1 MSRMAE
7 STIRLLGP
15 PAIESSG
22 TSPLQPRGRK
32 AWAVLAYLAL
42 QPDGARRS
50 RLATLLFPDAADA
63 LGALRWNLS
72 ELRRTLAGVTFD
84 GDPVRLVL
92 RPPWR
97 CDAVELVGPGAL
109 PRPDPRSLTG
119 QLLEGLS
126 FTDCPVFDAWLADQR
141 YRLENCA
148 QSLLYESSVSALASG
163 DPRAAADLASRAL
176 QRDPFHT
183 DCNAVLVKAL
193 VATGEHRHA
202 REHVARCTALYRD
215 ELGLPLP
222 PEIRTALS
230 GAAPEADPGI
240 PATVATVRSYLD
252 AGGASLSAGAVDR
265 GLDQLRLAVVLAQRT
280 PDRHL
285 LAESLVTLAGALIHQ
300 AGGRGAEV
308 ADFLHRALSAETSAA
323 ETPAAET
330 PAAGSPSAGPPSERY
345 EGGSPTSAAAYRELG
360 YLSVQRGVPDRA
372 AGWLRRAGAAA
383 VGFPEEQAR
392 VLAIQGMLASDTAH
406 YGEAVEAL
414 TASVRL
420 AREVRNRRQLAFG
433 SALLGRVWLLR
444 GELDP
449 AAEALDHAL
458 QWILA
463 EHWTAFEPFVAGM
476 RGETYLAAGNLEAAA
491 EMIDRSWVMADLA
504 GDHCYMALAAG
515 AEARLFLAHGDLAAA
530 QHWIGRGMEPKPWY
544 LWYSARLLDVAAE
557 VAIAARSERAGEVV
571 ERLGA
576 LASRSGMREFVVR
589 AQSHRAVLGDEA
601 AAQAVPWLA
610 KEIDNP
616 ALTAFLAARGQL

>member
-1 MSRMAE
+1 MAE

-15 PAIESSG
+15 PVIESTDS
-22 TSPLQPRGRK
+22 TPPQPRGRK

-42 QPDGARRS
+42 QPDGAGRS
-50 RLATLLFPDAADA
+50 RLATLLFPDAADP

-72 ELRRTLAGVTFD
+72 ELRRTLIGVALD
-84 GDPVRLVL
+84 GDPLRLAL
-92 RPPWR
+92 QPPWR
-97 CDAVELVGPGAL
+97 CDAVELVGSGAL
-109 PRPDPRSLTG
+109 PRPDRRSLGG
-119 QLLEGLS
+119 QLLEGLV
-126 FTDCPVFDAWLADQR
+126 FADCPVFDSWLADQR

-163 DPRAAADLASRAL
+163 DPREAAELASRAL

-183 DCNAVLVKAL
+183 DCNAVLVRAL
-193 VATGEHRHA
+193 VAIGEHRHA
-202 REHVARCTALYRD
+202 REHVTKCANLYRD
-215 ELGLPLP
+215 ELDLPLP

-285 LAESLVTLAGALIHQ
+285 LAESLVTLAGAMIHQ

-308 ADFLHRALSAETSAA
+308 ADFLHRALSAEARPA
-323 ETPAAET
+323 EARPAEAPAEKYD
-330 PAAGSPSAGPPSERY
+330 GV
-345 EGGSPTSAAAYRELG
+345 SPTAAAAYRELG

-372 AGWLRRAGAAA
+372 AGWLERAGSAA

-392 VLAIQGMLASDTAH
+392 VLAIRGMLASDTAR
-406 YGEAVEAL
+406 YGDAVEAL

-420 AREVRNRRQLAFG
+420 ARAARNRRQLAFS
-433 SALLGRVWLLR
+433 SALLGRVRLLR
-444 GELDP
+444 GELEL
-449 AAEALDHAL
+449 AAETLDHAL

-463 EHWTAFEPFVAGM
+463 EHWTAFEPFVAGV
-476 RGETYLAAGNLEAAA
+476 RGETYLAAGDLEAAA

-530 QHWIGRGMEPKPWY
+530 QHWVDRGMEPKPWY
-544 LWYSARLLDVAAE
+544 LWYSARLMDVAAG
-557 VAIAARSERAGEVV
+557 VAIAAGSERAGAVV

-610 KEIDNP
+610 KEIDSP

>member
-1 MSRMAE
+1 MTRMAE

-15 PAIESSG
+15 PAIESTG
-22 TSPLQPRGRK
+22 TSSPQPRGRK

-42 QPDGARRS
+42 QPDGTGRS
-50 RLATLLFPDAADA
+50 RLATLLFPDAADP

-92 RPPWR
+92 QPPWR
-97 CDAVELVGPGAL
+97 CDAVELVSSGAL
-109 PRPDPRSLTG
+109 PRPDPRSLNG

-126 FTDCPVFDAWLADQR
+126 FADCPVFDSWLADQR

-148 QSLLYESSVSALASG
+148 QSWLYESSVSALASG
-163 DPRAAADLASRAL
+163 DPREAAELASRVL

-183 DCNAVLVKAL
+183 DCNAVLVRAL
-193 VATGEHRHA
+193 VAAGEHRRA
-202 REHVARCTALYRD
+202 REHVARCADLYRD
-215 ELGLPLP
+215 ELNLPLP
-222 PEIRTALS
+222 PEIRRALA
-230 GAAPEADPGI
+230 GAEPETDPGI
-240 PATVATVRSYLD
+240 PATATTVRSYLD
-252 AGGASLSAGAVDR
+252 AGGASLLAGAVDR

-285 LAESLVTLAGALIHQ
+285 LAESLVTLAGAMIHQ

-308 ADFLHRALSAETSAA
+308 ADFLHRALSAEA
-323 ETPAAET
+323 
-330 PAAGSPSAGPPSERY
+330 PAAGMRGKPPSDASPSEKHDGA
-345 EGGSPTSAAAYRELG
+345 SPTSAAAYRELG

-372 AGWLRRAGAAA
+372 AGWLQRASSAAA
-383 VGFPEEQAR
+383 GFPEEQAR
-392 VLAIQGMLASDTAH
+392 VLAIQGMLASDTAR
-406 YGEAVEAL
+406 YGDAIDVL
-414 TASVRL
+414 TASIRL
-420 AREVRNRRQLAFG
+420 ARELRNRRQLAFS
-433 SALLGRVWLLR
+433 SALLGRVMLLR
-444 GELDP
+444 GELEQAVEP
-449 AAEALDHAL
+449 LDHAL

-463 EHWTAFEPFVAGM
+463 EHWTAFEPFVAGV
-476 RGETYLAAGNLEAAA
+476 RGETYLAAGDLEAAA
-491 EMIDRSWVMADLA
+491 EMIDRSWVLADLA

-530 QHWIGRGMEPKPWY
+530 QHWVDRGMQPKPWY

-557 VAIAARSERAGEVV
+557 VAIAARDERTEEVV

-610 KEIDNP
+610 KQIDNP

>member
-1 MSRMAE
+1 MARMAE
-7 STIRLLGP
+7 SIIRLLGP
-15 PAIESSG
+15 PAIESTGS
-22 TSPLQPRGRK
+22 TPPQPRGRK

-42 QPDGARRS
+42 QPDGTGRS
-50 RLATLLFPDAADA
+50 RLATLLFPDAADP

-72 ELRRTLAGVTFD
+72 ELRRTLSGVMLD
-84 GDPVRLVL
+84 GDPLRLAL
-92 RPPWR
+92 QPPWR
-97 CDAVELVGPGAL
+97 CDAVELVGSGTVPS
-109 PRPDPRSLTG
+109 PDPHSLNG

-126 FTDCPVFDAWLADQR
+126 FADCPVFDSWLADQR

-163 DPRAAADLASRAL
+163 DPREAAELASRAL
-176 QRDPFHT
+176 QRDPFHS
-183 DCNAVLVKAL
+183 DCNAVLVRAL
-193 VATGEHRHA
+193 VAIGEHRHA
-202 REHVARCTALYRD
+202 REHVTKCANLYRD

-222 PEIRTALS
+222 PEIRRALS

-285 LAESLVTLAGALIHQ
+285 LAESLVNLAGAMIHQ

-308 ADFLHRALSAETSAA
+308 ADFLHRALSAEAPSAEA
-323 ETPAAET
+323 PGEKYD
-330 PAAGSPSAGPPSERY
+330 AGSSTA
-345 EGGSPTSAAAYRELG
+345 AAAYRELG

-372 AGWLRRAGAAA
+372 AGWLERASAAA
-383 VGFPEEQAR
+383 AGFPDERAR
-392 VLAIQGMLASDTAH
+392 VLAIQGMLASDTAR
-406 YGEAVEAL
+406 YEDAVDAL
-414 TASVRL
+414 TASIRL
-420 AREVRNRRQLAFG
+420 AREVRNRRQLAFS

-444 GELDP
+444 GELEP
-449 AAEALDHAL
+449 AAETLDHAL
-458 QWILA
+458 HWILA
-463 EHWTAFEPFVAGM
+463 EHWTAFEPFVAGV
-476 RGETYLAAGNLEAAA
+476 RGETYLAAGDLEAAA

-530 QHWIGRGMEPKPWY
+530 QHWVGRGMEPKPWY

-557 VAIAARSERAGEVV
+557 VAIAAGSERAAGVV
-571 ERLGA
+571 DRLGA

-589 AQSHRAVLGDEA
+589 AQSHRAVLGDQA
-601 AAQAVPWLA
+601 AALAVPWLA
-610 KEIDNP
+610 KEIDSP

>member
-1 MSRMAE
+1 MAE
-7 STIRLLGP
+7 TWIRLLGP
-15 PAIESSG
+15 PAIESTG
-22 TSPLQPRGRK
+22 ISPAQPRGRK

-42 QPDGARRS
+42 QPDGNGRS
-50 RLATLLFPDAADA
+50 RLAALLFPDAADP

-72 ELRRTLAGVTFD
+72 ELRQTLTGVTLD
-84 GDPVRLVL
+84 GDPLRLAL
-92 RPPWR
+92 LPPWR
-97 CDAVELVGPGAL
+97 CDATELVGAGAI
-109 PRPDPRSLTG
+109 PRPDPHSLNG

-126 FTDCPVFDAWLADQR
+126 FADCPVFDSWLADQR

-163 DPRAAADLASRAL
+163 DPREAAELASRAL

-183 DCNAVLVKAL
+183 DCNAVLVRAL
-193 VATGEHRHA
+193 VAIGEHRHA
-202 REHVARCTALYRD
+202 REHVAKCANLYRD
-215 ELGLPLP
+215 ELALPLP
-222 PEIRTALS
+222 PEIRRALS
-230 GAAPEADPGI
+230 GAEPEADPGI

-285 LAESLVTLAGALIHQ
+285 LAESLVTLAGAMIHQ

-308 ADFLHRALSAETSAA
+308 ADFLLRALSAEASPA
-323 ETPAAET
+323 EASPAEAPKDRAQAEKHD
-330 PAAGSPSAGPPSERY
+330 GV
-345 EGGSPTSAAAYRELG
+345 SPTTAAAYRELG

-372 AGWLRRAGAAA
+372 AGWLARAGAAA
-383 VGFPEEQAR
+383 AGFPEEQAR
-392 VLAIQGMLASDTAH
+392 VLAIQGMLASDTAR
-406 YGEAVEAL
+406 YGDAVEAL
-414 TASVRL
+414 TASARL
-420 AREVRNRRQLAFG
+420 AREARNRRQLAFS

-444 GELDP
+444 GELEP
-449 AAEALDHAL
+449 AAEALDRAL

-463 EHWTAFEPFVAGM
+463 EHWTAFEPFVAGV
-476 RGETYLAAGNLEAAA
+476 RGETYLAAGDLEAAA

-530 QHWIGRGMEPKPWY
+530 QHWVERGMEPKPWY

-557 VAIAARSERAGEVV
+557 VAIAARSEHAGEVV

-589 AQSHRAVLGDEA
+589 AQSHRAVLGDDA

-610 KEIDNP
+610 KEIDSL

>member
-7 STIRLLGP
+7 TWIRLLGP
-15 PAIESSG
+15 PVIESPG
-22 TSPLQPRGRK
+22 TAATQPRGRK

-42 QPDGARRS
+42 QPEGAGRS
-50 RLATLLFPDAADA
+50 RMGSLLFPDAADP

-72 ELRRTLAGVTFD
+72 ELRRTLDGVKLD
-84 GDPVRLVL
+84 GDPLRLAL
-92 RPPWR
+92 QPPWR
-97 CDAVELVGPGAL
+97 CDAVELVGAGDI
-109 PRPDPRSLTG
+109 PRLDPQNLTG

-126 FTDCPVFDAWLADQR
+126 FGDCPVFDSWLADQR

-148 QSLLYESSVSALASG
+148 QSVLYESSVSAMASG
-163 DPRAAADLASRAL
+163 DPRAAAELASRAL

-183 DCNAVLVKAL
+183 DCNAVFVRAL
-193 VATGEHRHA
+193 VAIGEHRHA
-202 REHVARCTALYRD
+202 REHVTRCGNLYRD

-222 PEIRTALS
+222 AEIRRALS
-230 GAAPEADPGI
+230 GVAPEADPGM

-285 LAESLVTLAGALIHQ
+285 LAESLVTLAGAMIHQ

-308 ADFLHRALSAETSAA
+308 ADFLHRALTAE
-323 ETPAAET
+323 
-330 PAAGSPSAGPPSERY
+330 SPS
-345 EGGSPTSAAAYRELG
+345 EGYDGASPTSAAAYRELG

-372 AGWLRRAGAAA
+372 ASWLERASAAA
-383 VGFPEEQAR
+383 AGFPEEQAR
-392 VLAIQGMLASDTAH
+392 VLAIQGMLASDTAR
-406 YGEAVEAL
+406 YGDAVDAL
-414 TASVRL
+414 TASGKL
-420 AREVRNRRQLAFG
+420 AREVRNRRQQAFS

-444 GELDP
+444 GDLDL
-449 AAEALDHAL
+449 AAKALDHAL
-458 QWILA
+458 EWIAA
-463 EHWTAFEPFVAGM
+463 EHWTAFEPFVAGV
-476 RGETYLAAGNLEAAA
+476 RGETYLAAGDLEAAA

-530 QHWIGRGMEPKPWY
+530 QHWVERGMEPKPWY
-544 LWYSARLLDVAAE
+544 VWYSARLLDVAAE

-589 AQSHRAVLGDEA
+589 AQSHRNVLGDET

-610 KEIDNP
+610 KEIENP